1 MAYGGPFIG
10 MGVTDSYLK
19 KMSEETGGRMLK
31 VDNKNT
37 LQNIFDQINQELRSQ
52 YSIGY
57 TPTNPSS
64 NGGFRHLEIKVAQKD
79 LKVQA
84 RKGYYAAN
92 ASR

>member
-1 MAYGGPFIG
+1 
-10 MGVTDSYLK
+10 YLK
-19 KMSEETGGRMLK
+19 KMSEETGGRVMK
-31 VDNKNT
+31 VDHKNS
-37 LQNIFDQINQELRSQ
+37 LQNIFDQISQELRSQ

-64 NGGFRHLEIKVAQKD
+64 NGGFRRVEIHVPQREKD
-79 LKVQA
+79 VKVQV